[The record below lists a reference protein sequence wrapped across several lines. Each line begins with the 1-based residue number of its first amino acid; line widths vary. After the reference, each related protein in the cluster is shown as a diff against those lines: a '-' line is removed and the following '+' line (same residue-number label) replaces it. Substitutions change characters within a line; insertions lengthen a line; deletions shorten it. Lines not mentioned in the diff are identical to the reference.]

1 MGMVNHW
8 TPSTSASCAWCG
20 STQCSSFG
28 YHNKCL
34 CVLLVKAQARRDE
47 LPEQLAGLERRAE
60 LTEV

>member
-8 TPSTSASCAWCG
+8 TSASCAWCG
-20 STQCSSFG
+20 ATQCSSFG
-28 YHNKCL
+28 YHKCL